1 MANNI
6 KAVNAFEANKGDS
19 DMENCDYIEYVVP
32 LSALPWFTFFF
43 FHRNSTVPNQPAGV
57 FWAIVASLLIVFQTV
72 ILFCESFSLFNPVH
86 LHTDWHVR
94 TVSEIG
100 WPIKFFDRYFPV
112 LGSEFGLGALGIFQC
127 LYAASINQ

>member
-1 MANNI
+1 M
-6 KAVNAFEANKGDS
+6 S
-19 DMENCDYIEYVVP
+19 S
-32 LSALPWFTFFF
+32 LSLLCLGLLFFF

-127 LYAASINQ
+127 LYAASINK